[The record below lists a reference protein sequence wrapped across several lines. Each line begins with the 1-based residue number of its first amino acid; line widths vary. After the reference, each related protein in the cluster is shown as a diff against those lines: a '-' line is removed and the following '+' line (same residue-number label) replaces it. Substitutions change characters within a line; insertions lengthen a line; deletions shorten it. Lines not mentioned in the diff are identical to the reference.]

1 MKNTSVINEQV
12 AMNFLKKNSP
22 AKYYLCKS
30 LDSLIKREAVGPLG
44 KILAEA
50 NEFIQAD
57 WINKHTKIK
66 VVKREELDD
75 SEINF
80 DKNASGFDLIT
91 TDGKMKIQSK
101 LRYSTIHLEQTRRVS
116 DKNKNS
122 SGSGHVQYSVGEA
135 DVYLFSRP
143 ASVKDYGET
152 NNWTYIAIP
161 ETALIDPNNSN
172 YLRRN
177 VPKKIW
183 KQYLNKAPQVLESV
197 YNNLCP

>member
-1 MKNTSVINEQV
+1 MKNTSVVNEQV
-12 AMNFLKKNSP
+12 AMDILKKNSP

-30 LDSLIKREAVGPLG
+30 LDSLIKRESVGPLG

-57 WINKHTKIK
+57 WINKNTKIK

-75 SEINF
+75 SKLNF

-101 LRYSTIHLEQTRRVS
+101 LRFSVLHLEQTRRVS

-122 SGSGHVQYSVGEA
+122 SGSGHVQYSVGES

-143 ASVKDYGET
+143 ACVKDYDEPDK
-152 NNWTYIAIP
+152 WAYFAIP

-172 YLRRN
+172 YLRRT

-183 KQYLNKAPQVLESV
+183 KQYLDKAPEILESV
-197 YNNLCP
+197 YNNLRQ

>member
-12 AMNFLKKNSP
+12 AMEFLKKNSP

-30 LDSLIKREAVGPLG
+30 LDSLIKREAVGTLG
-44 KILAEA
+44 KILSEA

-57 WINKHTKIK
+57 WINENTKIK

-75 SEINF
+75 SKLNF

-101 LRYSTIHLEQTRRVS
+101 LRFSTIHLEQTRRVS
-116 DKNKNS
+116 EKNKNS

-135 DVYLFSRP
+135 DVYVFSRP
-143 ASVKDYGET
+143 ASVKDYGEI
-152 NNWTYIAIP
+152 NKWTYIAIP
-161 ETALIDPNNSN
+161 ETALIDANNSN
-172 YLRRN
+172 YLLRS

-197 YNNLCP
+197 YKNMCQ